1 MPKKPG
7 HGSLRGQIGH
17 LRNKLE
23 DVAISVYTTYN
34 SRHRHDE
41 AHEQELDAKLEAIRD
56 QHRFRSFAPIREGNV
71 VKFHIDGK
79 DYFWAM
85 SEVIDS
91 AKESIFIM
99 DWWLSPELYL
109 RRPPAEHQ
117 DYRLDRLLKRKAE
130 QGVKIYVCVYKEVSA
145 SMTLNSR
152 YTKHALEDLHDNI
165 VVMRHPQ
172 HATGELIYYWS
183 HHEKLCLVDNKIACM
198 GGLDACY
205 GRWDTHDHP
214 LSDVHPQEFN
224 KTMFPGQDYNNSRM
238 MDFQT
243 VDKFTSNALA
253 IQDAPRMPWHDV
265 SLSIMGP
272 SVFDLSV
279 EFCERWNFIKEFK
292 YRHNPHYDFLALP
305 APYGTVMADRSREEA
320 ERHAQRQI
328 DHPRRAFF
336 EEKGH
341 QFFHP
346 FHHPPSPLPRAEEAV
361 PVGSCRVQV
370 LRSASDWSH
379 GILTEDSIQQAY
391 IQAIREASHTIYI
404 ENQFF
409 ITTLVERIISAAKDG
424 REFRVIIVIPAVP
437 AFAGDIQG
445 AAGIK
450 AIMEAQYRSIN
461 RGGESIME
469 MVRKAGYPPEQ
480 YISWYN
486 LRSYDRINSPRS
498 IIRAMEKNSGISFH
512 QAQVAMARIWIG
524 HDGSGHHEE
533 TVVLERPKDE
543 TGDPNQTGEKQKVSE
558 PVKMPKTM
566 EEAEGIIRRFQAGA
580 EGSDAN
586 VSDNVGQHCFQ
597 MGSSLLDEQWNGT
610 EGEELESF
618 VSEICYIHSKFMCVD
633 DRRIICG
640 SANLNDR
647 SQCGDRDSEIAICI
661 EDDDLV
667 PSTMDGKPYMAGRVT
682 SAWRRKLMRE
692 HLGLMHNQPAWDN
705 GKDPTLSMHPVP
717 TPIEYDWGS
726 EEDKMVE
733 DMLSLE
739 FWKLWSQT
747 AMRNRAIFERIF
759 RPIPNNDIRS
769 WKDYAAYLQPS
780 KGTLAGHVADKT
792 LDLKEVKELLSQ
804 VKGKLVDMPLDFLID
819 VKEMTTGDIA
829 SVNAYTLPVYL

>member
-1 MPKKPG
+1 MPHRPG

-17 LRNKLE
+17 LRDKLE

-56 QHRFRSFAPIREGNV
+56 QHRFRSFAPVRPGNV

-85 SEVIDS
+85 SEAID
-91 AKESIFIM
+91 AATESIFIM

-109 RRPPAEHQ
+109 RRPPMEHEEW
-117 DYRLDRLLKRKAE
+117 RLDRLLQRKAE
-130 QGVKIYVCVYKEVSA
+130 EGVKIYVCVYKEVSA

-183 HHEKLCLVDNKIACM
+183 HHEKLCLVDNKLACM

-205 GRWDTHDHP
+205 GRWDTHNHP
-214 LSDVHPQEFN
+214 LADVHPTEF
-224 KTMFPGQDYNNSRM
+224 KETLFPGQDYNNSRM

-253 IQDAPRMPWHDV
+253 IQDAARMPWHDV
-265 SLSIMGP
+265 SLTMMGP

-279 EFCERWNFIKEFK
+279 SFAERWNFIKEFK
-292 YRHNPHYDFLALP
+292 YRHNPHYEYLALP
-305 APYGTVMADRSREEA
+305 APYGTVSAEARRNEA
-320 ERHAQRQI
+320 ERHIQRAI
-328 DHPRRAFF
+328 EHPRLAQY
-336 EEKGH
+336 EEKGR

-346 FHHPPSPLPRAEEAV
+346 FHHPPSTLPRADESV
-361 PVGSCRVQV
+361 PTGSCRVQV

-391 IQAIREASHTIYI
+391 IQLIREANHSVYI

-409 ITTLVERIISAAKDG
+409 ITSTARERPVANQIGAALVERIISAARDG

-437 AFAGDIQG
+437 AFAGDIEG

-480 YISWYN
+480 YISFYN
-486 LRSYDRINSPRS
+486 LRSYDRINSP
-498 IIRAMEKNSGISFH
+498 
-512 QAQVAMARIWIG
+512 QVAMARIWIG
-524 HDGSGHHEE
+524 KDADSHHHE
-533 TVVLERPKDE
+533 TVTLERPKDE
-543 TGDPNQTGEKQKVSE
+543 TGDPNQSGEKQKVKE
-558 PVKMPKTM
+558 GVKIPNTVK
-566 EEAEGIIRRFQAGA
+566 EAVEIVRRFQAGA

-586 VSDNVGQHCFQ
+586 VADNVGQHSFE
-597 MGSSLLDEQWNGT
+597 MDSSLVDEQWNGSD
-610 EGEELESF
+610 EEELESY
-618 VSEICYIHSKFMCVD
+618 VSELCYIHSKFMCVD

-647 SQCGDRDSEIAICI
+647 SQRGDRDSEIAVCI
-661 EDDDLV
+661 EDDELI
-667 PSTMDGKPYMAGRVT
+667 PSTMNGKPYMAGKVT

-692 HLGLMHNQPAWDN
+692 HLGLMPPQMADN
-705 GKDPTLSMHPVP
+705 ANDPTLAMHPVP
-717 TPIEYDWGS
+717 SPIDYDWGS
-726 EEDKMVE
+726 KEDQMVE
-733 DMLSLE
+733 DMLSPE
-739 FWKLWSQT
+739 FWRLWSQT

-759 RPIPNNDIRS
+759 RPIPNNDIRV
-769 WKDYAAYLQPS
+769 WEDYSTYLQPS
-780 KGTLAGHVADKT
+780 KGILAGHVADKT
-792 LDLKEVKELLSQ
+792 LSLKEVKEMLSQ
-804 VKGKLVDMPLDFLID
+804 VKGRLVDMPLDFLID
-819 VKEMTTGDIA
+819 VKEMTTGDIT
-829 SVNAYTLPVYL
+829 SV

>member
-17 LRNKLE
+17 LRDKLE

-41 AHEQELDAKLEAIRD
+41 KHEQELDAKLEAIRD

-117 DYRLDRLLKRKAE
+117 DFRLDRLLKRKAE
-130 QGVKIYVCVYKEVSA
+130 QGVKIYVCVYKE
-145 SMTLNSR
+145 
-152 YTKHALEDLHDNI
+152 HALEDLHDNI

-183 HHEKLCLVDNKIACM
+183 HHEKLCLVDNKVACM

-224 KTMFPGQDYNNSRM
+224 KTLFPGQDYNNSRM

-305 APYGTVMADRSREEA
+305 APYGTVMADRSHDETA
-320 ERHAQRQI
+320 RHAQHQI

-346 FHHPPSPLPRAEEAV
+346 FHHPPSNLPRAEESV

-409 ITTLVERIISAAKDG
+409 ITSTARERPVANQIGAALVERIISAAKDG
-424 REFRVIIVIPAVP
+424 RAFRVIIVIPAVP

-486 LRSYDRINSPRS
+486 LRSYDRINSPRN
-498 IIRAMEKNSGISFH
+498 IISAMEKNSGISFH
-512 QAQVAMARIWIG
+512 EAQVAMARIWIG

-533 TVVLERPKDE
+533 VVTLERPKDE

-558 PVKMPKTM
+558 PVKMPKTL
-566 EEAEGIIRRFQAGA
+566 EEAVEIVRRFQAGA

-597 MGSSLLDEQWNGT
+597 VGSSLLDEQWNGT
-610 EGEELESF
+610 PEEELESY
-618 VSEICYIHSKFMCVD
+618 VSEICYIHSFIRHVL
-633 DRRIICG
+633 
-640 SANLNDR
+640 ANR
-647 SQCGDRDSEIAICI
+647 T
-661 EDDDLV
+661 
-667 PSTMDGKPYMAGRVT
+667 STA
-682 SAWRRKLMRE
+682 E
-692 HLGLMHNQPAWDN
+692 HLGLMSHQPAWDN

-726 EEDKMVE
+726 KEDKMVE

-759 RPIPNNDIRS
+759 RPIPNNDIRT
-769 WKDYAAYLQPS
+769 WKDYTAYLQPS

-829 SVNAYTLPVYL
+829 SV